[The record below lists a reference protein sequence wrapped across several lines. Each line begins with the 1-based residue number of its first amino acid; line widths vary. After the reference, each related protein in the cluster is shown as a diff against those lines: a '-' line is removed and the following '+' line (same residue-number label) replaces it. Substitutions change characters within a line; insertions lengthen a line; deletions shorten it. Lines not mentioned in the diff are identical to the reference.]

1 MAALASIA
9 QTCSDGWFF
18 CLRSV
23 QMSSFSHKSFEE
35 QVALLESRG
44 MLFSGEQDKKKAEQK
59 LSIISYYKL
68 KEFARPFSKIV
79 TVDGVRQINYQNTPF
94 KKITVRYYQDKR
106 LGLHLLDAL
115 EDIEVALKPK

>member
-1 MAALASIA
+1 
-9 QTCSDGWFF
+9 
-18 CLRSV
+18 
-23 QMSSFSHKSFEE
+23 MSSFSHKSFEE

-106 LGLHLLDAL
+106 LRLHLLDAL
-115 EDIEVALKPK
+115 EDIEVALKTQVA